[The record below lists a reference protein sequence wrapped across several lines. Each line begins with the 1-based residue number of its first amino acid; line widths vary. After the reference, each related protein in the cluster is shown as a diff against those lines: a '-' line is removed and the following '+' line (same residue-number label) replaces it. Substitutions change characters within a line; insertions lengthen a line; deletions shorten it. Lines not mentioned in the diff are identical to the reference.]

1 MNIHHSLS
9 NLSHP
14 WVFPKMWGFP
24 KKPWVPWLH
33 GSPGS
38 EPEPGTAALA
48 ACAPAA
54 SPPPLHTRLG
64 GKQVFPGGS
73 RWEVQVP
80 TGVTGMMVFRKNHS
94 RITIITG
101 QLDVSAIVRLSFFA
115 KKPSNY
121 SILFSHIGCN
131 KMHPVA
137 GRTKALWISR
147 QICFVEWPVSLFWCV
162 SNGASAAFGTFIFTE
177 MLWDVC
183 SGILALT
190 ACEPSNKATRQ
201 ARE

>member
-64 GKQVFPGGS
+64 GKQVFPGGV
-73 RWEVQVP
+73 EVGGPSPHWSHWNDGVSEKSFENNYHNWP
-80 TGVTGMMVFRKNHS
+80 TGCFSYCPTVFFLPRS
-94 RITIITG
+94 QVIIQSSSPTS
-101 QLDVSAIVRLSFFA
+101 D
-115 KKPSNY
+115 
-121 SILFSHIGCN
+121 
-131 KMHPVA
+131 
-137 GRTKALWISR
+137 
-147 QICFVEWPVSLFWCV
+147 
-162 SNGASAAFGTFIFTE
+162 
-177 MLWDVC
+177 
-183 SGILALT
+183 
-190 ACEPSNKATRQ
+190 ATRCIQ
-201 ARE
+201 LRDAQKRCEFHARSVSWNDL